1 MPNSEIRTFDVV
13 VIGAGAAGMMCAI
26 EAGKRGRKVLLLEKS
41 DKAGKKILISGGG
54 RCNFTNLFAAPDR
67 YVSDNKH
74 FCKSA
79 LRNYSQ
85 NDFIALVEKYGIPY
99 HEKKLGQL
107 FCDKSATSITDLL
120 LAECD
125 AADVTL
131 WCDTGADA
139 ISKTADDLFEVT
151 AASQQ
156 IHAKSVVIASGGLSI
171 PKMGANDLALND
183 FSRALTLQPNN
194 SEALLARGLIHF
206 DNHNLRA
213 ARADWQALINA
224 NPDIASRQQAEK
236 YLQRLR
242 PKP

>member
-1 MPNSEIRTFDVV
+1 MPNTEIRTFDVV

-139 ISKTADDLFEVT
+139 ISKTADDLFEVR

-171 PKMGANDLALND
+171 PKTGANDRT
-183 FSRALTLQPNN
+183 S
-194 SEALLARGLIHF
+194 
-206 DNHNLRA
+206 
-213 ARADWQALINA
+213 
-224 NPDIASRQQAEK
+224 AE
-236 YLQRLR
+236 R
-242 PKP
+242 PMSHLKCAPAPVVC